1 MSKLNLLDFSS
12 TKAKIKYNCAKQAI
26 EISRISP
33 GELYPDFNFF
43 SELLKSENNILKWTA
58 IKVIGNLSKVDDEKK
73 IDRILPFII
82 TFLSNKSMI
91 TAANTIGALSEIA
104 INRSEFLD
112 EIITSLLQVE
122 KTSYYNKGEISPEC
136 RNVAIGH
143 VIKAF
148 QNLDKKIYYRK
159 DVYEFLKR
167 QTLNTRPKVKKLAEK
182 LLSKF
187 T

>member
-1 MSKLNLLDFSS
+1 
-12 TKAKIKYNCAKQAI
+12 
-26 EISRISP
+26 
-33 GELYPDFNFF
+33 
-43 SELLKSENNILKWTA
+43 
-58 IKVIGNLSKVDDEKK
+58 
-73 IDRILPFII
+73 
-82 TFLSNKSMI
+82 MI